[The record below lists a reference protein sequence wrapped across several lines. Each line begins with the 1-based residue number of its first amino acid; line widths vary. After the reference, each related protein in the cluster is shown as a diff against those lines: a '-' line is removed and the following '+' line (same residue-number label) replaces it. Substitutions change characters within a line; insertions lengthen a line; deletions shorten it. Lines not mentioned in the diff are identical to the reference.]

1 LEQLETIIIGA
12 GLAGLS
18 TALHLTGERR
28 ILERSPAPGGLATTV
43 FEKGYGFDVTGHWLH
58 MRDPDIRARLEPL
71 VSMHEVERKSSIY
84 AYDRFVAYPF
94 QSNLKDVP
102 YGERVE
108 CLMGAVE
115 AHARRV
121 GGIPEPSAFG
131 DFVLH
136 HFGAGIAREFM
147 FPYNTKLWGVAPNE
161 ISHAWCQRFVPV
173 PDLRQIVEG
182 CFSDVHK
189 SAGYN
194 ASFSYPDTGGIGSF
208 SGALAAAVGP
218 IELSAEVEKIH
229 AGEAWLETSDG
240 RRMSYRN
247 LVSSMAL
254 PTLIKCIDD
263 APDEVRQAALQLAC
277 TSVRYFNLGI
287 VKKVLDGLHW
297 VYLPDPK
304 LDAYRIGSFS
314 NAVPYMAPDGCTSLY
329 VELANDR
336 EFDDEV
342 ALDGVLEVLSA
353 IGPEVTRRDVEVWQT
368 RSIEHAYVIYDHAY
382 EAARGTIMTYLES
395 TGIMSIGRYGK
406 WVYASMEDA
415 LMDGREA
422 AARIEAN

>member
-1 LEQLETIIIGA
+1 MERLETIIIGA

-18 TALHLTGERR
+18 TALHLRSERR
-28 ILERSPAPGGLATTV
+28 ILERSAAPGGLATTL

-58 MRDPDIRARLEPL
+58 MRDPDIKARIEPL
-71 VSMHEVERKSSIY
+71 VPMHEVERKSSIY

-102 YGERVE
+102 YKERVE

-115 AHARRV
+115 AHTRRV
-121 GGIPEPSAFG
+121 AGIPEPGAFG

-136 HFGAGIAREFM
+136 HFGEGIAREFM
-147 FPYNTKLWGVAPNE
+147 FPYNTKLWGVAPND
-161 ISHAWCQRFVPV
+161 ISPAWCQRFVPV

-182 CFSDVHK
+182 CFTDVHHK
-189 SAGYN
+189 AGYN
-194 ASFSYPDTGGIGSF
+194 ASFSYPLKGGIGAF
-208 SGALAAAVGP
+208 STALAEAVGP
-218 IELSAEVEKIH
+218 IELSTEVARIH
-229 AGEAWLETSDG
+229 AGERWLETADG
-240 RRMSYRN
+240 RRMAFRN
-247 LVSSMAL
+247 MVSSMAL
-254 PTLIKCIDD
+254 PVLIDCIED
-263 APDEVRQAALQLAC
+263 APDEVRQAVTRLAC
-277 TSVRYFNLGI
+277 TSVRYFNLG
-287 VKKVLDGLHW
+287 VGKKVLDGLHW

-314 NAVPYMAPDGCTSLY
+314 NAVPYMAPPGCTSLY

-336 EFDDEV
+336 EFEDED
-342 ALDGVLEVLSA
+342 ALAGVLDVLSA
-353 IGPEVTRRDVEVWQT
+353 IGPEVTRQDVEVFQAKT
-368 RSIEHAYVIYDHAY
+368 IEHAYVIYDHAY
-382 EAARGTIMTYLES
+382 ETARGTIMKYLES

-422 AARIEAN
+422 AARIDED